1 MPLAR
6 YMLDTDTCIYLRK
19 RRPPSVE
26 ERFSKL
32 LQGEVVMSLTTFGE
46 LINGARKSSEPKTAL
61 ANILRLGKIVPVQ
74 DMSVE
79 TAEYYGKIRS
89 KLEQTGKI
97 IGGNDLWIAAHALA
111 LDLILVTNN
120 IREFKRIPEL
130 KLENWLE

>member
-32 LQGEVVMSLTTFGE
+32 LQGEVVMSLITFGE

-89 KLEQTGKI
+89 TLEQTGQI

-120 IREFKRIPEL
+120 TREFKRIPEL